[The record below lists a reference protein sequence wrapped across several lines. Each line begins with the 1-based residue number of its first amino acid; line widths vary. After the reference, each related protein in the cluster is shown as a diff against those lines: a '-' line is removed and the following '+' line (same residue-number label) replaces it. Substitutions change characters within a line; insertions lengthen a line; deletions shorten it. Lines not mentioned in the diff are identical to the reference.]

1 MGLRDFFARRRC
13 GRGAPGG
20 WMLRRVSRKLDL
32 DDLQQQRLTQVQGR
46 MYDLRAGLQA
56 ARAEHRDALLA
67 LLSGERFDR
76 SEAMRLLKVPAAVAA
91 ETAPELV
98 AAFGDFYDGLNTGQ
112 RARLRELIT
121 RRPTGRPRGAPRC
134 AAGAAFRRAFRP

>member
-1 MGLRDFFARRRC
+1 MGIRDFFARHRC

-32 DDLQQQRLTQVQGR
+32 DASQQQRLTSVHERIQ
-46 MYDLRAGLQA
+46 DLRAGMQA
-56 ARAEHRDALLA
+56 ARDEHCGALLA

-76 SEAMRLLKVPAAVAA
+76 AEAMRLLKVPAAVAS

-98 AAFGDFYDGLNTGQ
+98 ESFGDFYEGLNASQ
-112 RARLRELIT
+112 RTRLRELVA
-121 RRPTGRPRGAPRC
+121 RRHGGPCHRH
-134 AAGAAFRRAFRP
+134 

>member
-1 MGLRDFFARRRC
+1 MGIRDFFARHRC

-32 DDLQQQRLTQVQGR
+32 DESQQQRLTSVQGR
-46 MYDLRAGLQA
+46 MQDLRAGMQA
-56 ARAEHRDALLA
+56 AREQHRDALQA

-76 SEAMRLLKVPAAVAA
+76 TEAMRLLKVPAAVAA

-98 AAFGDFYDGLNTGQ
+98 AAFGDFYDGLNAGQ
-112 RARLRELIT
+112 RTRLRELMIRQHGGSC
-121 RRPTGRPRGAPRC
+121 RRH
-134 AAGAAFRRAFRP
+134 

>member
-1 MGLRDFFARRRC
+1 MGIRDFFARHRC

-32 DDLQQQRLTQVQGR
+32 DESQQQRLTSVQGR
-46 MYDLRAGLQA
+46 MQDLRAGMQA
-56 ARAEHRDALLA
+56 AKEQHRDALLA

-76 SEAMRLLKVPAAVAA
+76 TEAMRLLKVPAAVAA

-98 AAFGDFYDGLNTGQ
+98 AAFGDFYDGLNSGQ
-112 RARLRELIT
+112 RTRLRELMT
-121 RRPTGRPRGAPRC
+121 RRHGGSC
-134 AAGAAFRRAFRP
+134 RRH